1 MHPPIDCIEHIE
13 RLFALH
19 GHRAYAGE
27 AVTQTEHALQCASLA
42 EDEGASLHEITAA
55 LLHDIGHLV
64 AHERGLLDSS
74 PTQSGINDAH
84 EQLAPMLLAGWMPS
98 EVTGPIALHV
108 QAKRYLVSADPG
120 YLQHLSAD
128 SLRSLQLQGGPL
140 SMVECEAFLQGP
152 FSVSALNLRR
162 RDDRAKSLGKSTPTL
177 DMFLSRIERAYP
189 RRSARDSALRD

>member
-1 MHPPIDCIEHIE
+1 MHPSIDCIEHIE

-27 AVTQTEHALQCASLA
+27 AVTQMEHALQCATLA
-42 EDEGASLHEITAA
+42 AEEGGSLHEITAG
-55 LLHDIGHLV
+55 LLHDLGHLV
-64 AHERGLLDSS
+64 AHERGLLESS

-84 EQLAPMLLAGWMPS
+84 EQLAPMLLAGWMPP

-120 YLQHLSAD
+120 YLQRLSPD

-140 SMVECEAFLQGP
+140 STADCEAFLQGP

-162 RDDRAKSLGKSTPTL
+162 RDDRAKTMGKSTPTL
-177 DMFLSRIERAYP
+177 DALLSRIDTAYP
-189 RRSARDSALRD
+189 RVRVATSVPHD